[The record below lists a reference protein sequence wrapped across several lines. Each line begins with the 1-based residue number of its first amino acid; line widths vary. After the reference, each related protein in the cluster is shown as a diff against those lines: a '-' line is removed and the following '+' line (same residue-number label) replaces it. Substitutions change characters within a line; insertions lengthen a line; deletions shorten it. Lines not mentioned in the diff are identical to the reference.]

1 MYSPGEIYVSYITIK
16 CKNCGNNFVWSSE
29 EQEVYKQ
36 RKLPAPEYCP
46 ICRGIIEAR
55 KRDKARNKY
64 ER

>member
-1 MYSPGEIYVSYITIK
+1 MSYITIK

-29 EQEVYKQ
+29 EQDLCKQ
-36 RKLPAPEYCP
+36 RGLPVPEYCP

-55 KRDKARNKY
+55 NKDQARSKY